1 MCLGEIGRLVEVR
14 GDVGIVALPDR
25 IADVSLV
32 TLDDV
37 VVVGDWVVV
46 HSGFA
51 LERLSADEAAEA
63 LALRAWVPSAPPPAP
78 QPSPAPLPAPAGRSA
93 ATAAPRIPWE
103 GSA

>member
-1 MCLGEIGRLVEVR
+1 MCLGEIGQLVEVR
-14 GDVGIVALPDR
+14 PGAAGIVATPDR
-25 IADVSLV
+25 TVAVSLV

-51 LERLSADEAAEA
+51 LERLAAAEAAEA
-63 LALRAWVPSAPPPAP
+63 LALRADASQPPL
-78 QPSPAPLPAPAGRSA
+78 LPAPARAGRSA
-93 ATAAPRIPWE
+93 ATAAPCTPWE